1 MMNWGMMFG
10 DVVSFVFIARCPAVS
25 ELFLTDSVP
34 KPVVLMSMAFSFF
47 MILLLMMPSTVVLS
61 V

>member
-1 MMNWGMMFG
+1 MMNRGMMFG
-10 DVVSFVFIARCPAVS
+10 DIVTFVFVAWCPEVA
-25 ELFLTDSVP
+25 ETFLTDSFP

-47 MILLLMMPSTVVLS
+47 MTLLLTTPRAVVFS